1 MKRQNT
7 IHKSYQRDVDSLR
20 DLVAK
25 SPRELGPNGH
35 RLYPDNIK
43 SSARNLLMQGL
54 SPKLLSQATGL
65 SENILYSWRRKLRE
79 KSRFDEGKARRPLVK
94 ILDVV
99 PPIAATTV
107 KRFLKIDWAFNGGNC
122 SINLEF

>member
-65 SENILYSWRRKLRE
+65 SENILYSWRRRSRE
-79 KSRFDEGKARRPLVK
+79 KSQFEGGKVSWPLVK

-99 PPIAATTV
+99 PPIAATAV
-107 KRFLKIDWAFNGGNC
+107 KRFLKIDCAFKGFNC
-122 SINLEF
+122 SISLDF